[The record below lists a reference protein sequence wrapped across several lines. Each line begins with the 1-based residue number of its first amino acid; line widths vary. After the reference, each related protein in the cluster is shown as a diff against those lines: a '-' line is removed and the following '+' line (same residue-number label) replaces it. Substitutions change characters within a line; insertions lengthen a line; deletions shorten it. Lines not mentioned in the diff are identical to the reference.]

1 MKLLSELKKTGE
13 SGCPFL
19 RHLVLGV
26 QRGWG
31 TLGSLP
37 PGAGRRQEEKQ
48 RLEASASHWD
58 TCWLGVSC
66 AHGLPRGSPQGSE
79 SLFLRLLFLCCDVVI
94 NHIFRGEDVKGEGRC
109 DGGGTQA
116 GPLLGGAGE
125 LGPG

>member
-1 MKLLSELKKTGE
+1 M
-13 SGCPFL
+13 
-19 RHLVLGV
+19 RHLVLGT

-37 PGAGRRQEEKQ
+37 PGAARRREEKQ

-58 TCWLGVSC
+58 TCLLGVSC
-66 AHGLPRGSPQGSE
+66 AHGLPRSSPQGSE
-79 SLFLRLLFLCCDVVI
+79 ILFLRLLFLCYDMVI
-94 NHIFRGEDVKGEGRC
+94 NHIFRRKDVKCEGRC

-116 GPLLGGAGE
+116 GPPLWGAGE